1 MQNNDLVNY
10 NLTKISLIDEELKSI
25 NEEKDNYIKKLD
37 SKLKINKIIEK
48 CRVTKIEVIMLII
61 ISLICYIFVKK
72 FLYSCLLSIVIIVF
86 INLIFEILLDIYKI
100 DKDSINKLTDYAEKI
115 SNLLF
120 KRNTYINL
128 YNYSKYGKQA
138 LYDNIRKKIK
148 EEKYCDYDKCLD
160 DSLFDMD
167 SYEYLTL
174 VEMNNKEK
182 TLIKNIK
189 EEVILEISSPN
200 NRFNLSKEELNLI
213 ANKI

>member
-1 MQNNDLVNY
+1 MQNNDLISY

-37 SKLKINKIIEK
+37 SKLKINKMIEK
-48 CRVTKIEVIMLII
+48 CRVTKIEVIMLVL

-72 FLYSCLLSIVIIVF
+72 FVYSCLLSIVIIVF

-115 SNLLF
+115 SNLLC

>member
-1 MQNNDLVNY
+1 MQNNDLISY

-37 SKLKINKIIEK
+37 SKLKINKMIEK
-48 CRVTKIEVIMLII
+48 CRVTKIEVIMLVL

-72 FLYSCLLSIVIIVF
+72 FVYSCLLSIVIIVF